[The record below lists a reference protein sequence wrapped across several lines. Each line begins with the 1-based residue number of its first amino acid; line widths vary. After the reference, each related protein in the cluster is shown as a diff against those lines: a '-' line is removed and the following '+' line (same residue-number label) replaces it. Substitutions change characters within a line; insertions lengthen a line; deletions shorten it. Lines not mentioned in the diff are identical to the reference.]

1 MNPTY
6 HCILSEPNST
16 PPASKRVLVARAL
29 SPAAFDLACSAF
41 RCKHRADEGVRATRT
56 PSCSFQTSRG
66 DARYCAC
73 YAFCDSYRRMCAVI
87 SYARRRRL
95 PHYQPDDRA
104 LMVSFR
110 VVRILT
116 LPPEA
121 RSLVLEHC
129 MREHIK
135 RVRMYA
141 LVVMPD
147 DVHLMFTPLRDAAS
161 RSYHLATILQAI
173 KGSSAHSVNKLLH
186 RQGPV
191 WQEEYFDH
199 VVRRYEN
206 LRAKIEY
213 IRQSPVRKGLAR
225 TAEEYPWL

>member
-1 MNPTY
+1 
-6 HCILSEPNST
+6 
-16 PPASKRVLVARAL
+16 
-29 SPAAFDLACSAF
+29 
-41 RCKHRADEGVRATRT
+41 
-56 PSCSFQTSRG
+56 
-66 DARYCAC
+66 
-73 YAFCDSYRRMCAVI
+73 
-87 SYARRRRL
+87 
-95 PHYQPDDRA
+95 
-104 LMVSFR
+104 MVSFR

-141 LVVMPD
+141 LVVMLD

-173 KGSSAHSVNKLLH
+173 KRSSAHSVNKLLH

-213 IRQSPVRKGLAR
+213 IRRIRCGRDWRELRKSTCGFRPSTKLLNKKR
-225 TAEEYPWL
+225 